1 MKYSIAASC
10 LFLLLS
16 TSPSYCEDRLPV
28 ATERHGLESL
38 ARNHA
43 YRLLVSGRTVTL
55 KDGVFSE
62 RGPDGIELSA
72 RLAGCAITELNGDGR
87 PDLAAIIE
95 HHVKGRPSEYEI
107 SVLYSSGDGFE
118 QTTPVSLGEDI
129 TLNSLHTEEARL
141 FIPKRIVVDYQ
152 TGNMPDSPA
161 NPAYDKRRDF
171 YLEGGELKDI
181 ASMQV
186 VKKPALYLYP
196 EKEMKIDVRLGPKG
210 RIVKTIPVYPG
221 KWSVTVEPGGR
232 IGRRYRYLFYE
243 AALSNPIAQP
253 EEGWCVP
260 KNRLRPWMDSYL
272 VRLGLNRQEAK
283 DFKAYWMKNLPA
295 SKFWII
301 RIIRPE
307 VVEDQLGLHIKPAPQ
322 SLLRIILYFSPS
334 GTMVKLAEPE
344 TPAFERKGFTAVE
357 WGGIL
362 GGTSK
367 TDKVR

>member
-16 TSPSYCEDRLPV
+16 TCPAYCEERLP
-28 ATERHGLESL
+28 AAPERHELESL

-43 YRLLVSGRTVTL
+43 YRLLESGRTVTL

-72 RLAGCAITELNGDGR
+72 RLAGYAITELNGDGR

-107 SVLYSSGDGFE
+107 SVLYSSGVGFE
-118 QTTPVSLGEDI
+118 QTAPVSLGEDI
-129 TLNSLHTEEARL
+129 TLNRLHTEEARL
-141 FIPKRIVVDYQ
+141 FMPKRIVVDYQ
-152 TGNMPDSPA
+152 TGSMPDSPA
-161 NPAYDKRRDF
+161 HPAYDKRRDF
-171 YLEGGELKDI
+171 YLDGGALKDI

-210 RIVKTIPVYPG
+210 RIVRTIPAYPG
-221 KWSVTVEPGGR
+221 KWSVTVEPGGC
-232 IGRRYRYLFYE
+232 IDRRYRYLFYE

-260 KNRLRPWMDSYL
+260 KNELRSWMGSRLE
-272 VRLGLNRQEAK
+272 RLGLNRQEAK
-283 DFKAYWMKNLPA
+283 DFKAYWMKHLPA

-301 RIIRPE
+301 RLIRPE
-307 VVEDQLGLHIKPAPQ
+307 VVEDQLGLHIQPAPQ
-322 SLLRIILYFSPS
+322 SLLRIILSFTPS
-334 GTMVKLAEPE
+334 EYLVKLAEPE
-344 TPAFERKGFTAVE
+344 TPRFRRKGFTAVE

-362 GGTSK
+362 GGTAK
-367 TDKVR
+367 KDEVR